1 MIAYALK
8 NKPVFGVPGMQ
19 KSLEMEEMAS
29 QRLYKGQYQMC
40 VLYWHHN
47 PSQQL

>member
-1 MIAYALK
+1 MIAYVLK
-8 NKPVFGVPGMQ
+8 NKPVFGVPGTQ

-29 QRLYKGQYQMC
+29 QSLYQMC